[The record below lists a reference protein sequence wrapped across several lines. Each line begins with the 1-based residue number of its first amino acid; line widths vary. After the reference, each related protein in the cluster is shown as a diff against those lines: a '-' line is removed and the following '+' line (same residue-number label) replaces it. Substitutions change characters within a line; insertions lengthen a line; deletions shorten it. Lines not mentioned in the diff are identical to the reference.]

1 MRWIVV
7 TLLLAATPAR
17 AGLYEDLG
25 EKPGIVRITDG
36 TLRRSLADPRIPDR
50 FAEADLPRL
59 HLLLA
64 AHICRLVGGP
74 CTYPGRTMTEAHEGL
89 HLRPRHLNA
98 LIENLQEAMD
108 EQGVPFATQN
118 QLLARLIPFE
128 PEVVQP

>member
-36 TLRRSLADPRIPDR
+36 TLRRSLADPRIADR
-50 FAEADLPRL
+50 FTQADLPRL
-59 HLLLA
+59 RLLLA

-74 CTYPGRTMTEAHEGL
+74 CSYPGRTMTEAHEGL
-89 HLRPRHLNA
+89 HLRRRHLNA
-98 LIENLQEAMD
+98 LVENLQEAMD

-118 QLLARLIPFE
+118 QLLARLIPLE

>member
-25 EKPGIVRITDG
+25 EKPGIVLITDG
-36 TLRRSLADPRIPDR
+36 TLRRSLADPRIADR
-50 FAEADLPRL
+50 FTQADLPRL
-59 HLLLA
+59 RLLLA

-74 CTYPGRTMTEAHEGL
+74 CSYPGRTMTEAHEGL

-98 LIENLQEAMD
+98 LVENLQEAMD